1 MSELAFQNPD
11 MMFFTSFEETQC
23 HLCLKRTKSFF
34 LMSLNFPLCMDC
46 FYVFFVKGNTDIVY
60 H

>member
-1 MSELAFQNPD
+1 MLELAFQNPD

-46 FYVFFVKGNTDIVY
+46 FYVFFVKGNT
-60 H
+60 